1 MTDPD
6 HPAHETFHQPDH
18 ADHEAWLGR
27 TADQHLAA
35 TSDRPDELSRLRACA
50 AAMGGIDALERLVA
64 AARSGR

>member
-6 HPAHETFHQPDH
+6 HPTPETFHHPDP
-18 ADHEAWLGR
+18 ADHEAWLHR

-35 TSDRPDELSRLRACA
+35 ASGRSDELSRLRACA

-64 AARSGR
+64 AARGSR

>member
-6 HPAHETFHQPDH
+6 HPTPETFHHPDP
-18 ADHEAWLGR
+18 ADHDAWLGR

-50 AAMGGIDALERLVA
+50 SAMGGIDALERLVA